1 MIKRSTALMLVW
13 LIWASACGPQS
24 TPGGATPTGTSVASA
39 AATPGGPPIVLGV
52 PTDLGTIEGRD
63 SLNAAQLAVE
73 EINGAGGVNV
83 AGTKRPFKIE
93 SVDTREAGADI
104 PVNDALQANQ
114 KLIQEKKPD
123 AIVVGAFRSE
133 VFAAAMDLIPQY
145 KLPYLVTI
153 AASPL
158 MQQKVTADPKYKYF
172 FRLGLNAQG
181 VAGALN
187 QTISAAGKQFNLKK
201 AYIVHQDVAWA
212 AGTAAGVAPFL
223 TQNGWE
229 VIATDKYSIGATD
242 FSATLN
248 KARDQKVDVLIPIFD
263 MPQSGILLKQIKN
276 MKLGTLVAGFISPA
290 SPFSA
295 NKTFEG
301 DVDGLITLY
310 FELGG
315 LAAKAVPASQKFLDA
330 YGKKFGDSAR
340 DQLSAHGPGA
350 AYDAVYVLKAA
361 IEKAGTVEGD
371 SVVKALE
378 TTELDGVIG
387 HIKFGADHQ
396 AVFGT
401 DPKTTA
407 VAAAFQWQSGKRVIV
422 FPPALAEGQIQ
433 QPKP

>member
-1 MIKRSTALMLVW
+1 MVKRSTALLLVW
-13 LIWASACGPQS
+13 LMWASACGPQGV
-24 TPGGATPTGTSVASA
+24 PGASSPSPATGVTA
-39 AATPGGPPIVLGV
+39 AATPAAPPIVLGV

-63 SLNAAQLAVE
+63 SLNAAQLAVD
-73 EINGAGGVNV
+73 EINAAGGVNV
-83 AGTKRPFKIE
+83 SGTKRPFKIE

-153 AASPL
+153 AASPA

-181 VAGALN
+181 VAGTLN
-187 QTISAAGKQFNLKK
+187 QTVDAAGKQFGLKK

-212 AGTAAGVAPFL
+212 TGTAGGVTSFL
-223 TQNGWE
+223 TQNGWQ
-229 VIATDKYSIGATD
+229 VLGTDKYPIGATD

-248 KARDQKVDVLIPIFD
+248 KVRDQKADVLIPIFD

-276 MKLGTLVAGFISPA
+276 MRLPTLVAGFISPA
-290 SPFSA
+290 SPLSA

-315 LAAKAVPASQKFLDA
+315 LASKAVPASQKFLEA
-330 YGKKFGDSAR
+330 YGKKYGDGAR

-361 IEKAGTVEGD
+361 IEKAGTVDGD
-371 SVVKALE
+371 AVVKALE

-396 AVFGT
+396 AVFGN

-407 VAAAFQWQSGKRVIV
+407 VAAAFQWQGGKRVIV

-433 QPKP
+433 LPKP